1 MCGCTPVTYLA
12 AGGTSPPPE
21 PQAPADDGES
31 PVQLEQAHRRAVAVA
46 WTLAVLANLGHAALV
61 PLGGSA
67 AERLDAA
74 AAQPGATEL
83 AVALEVA
90 FRIGLCL
97 GAVWIVHLVR
107 QRRGPASVGA
117 ALVVAGSLASV
128 LVNVPNLVWAQAP
141 ADEVSRGVLVDV
153 VDRLAASPSFLAIT
167 VTGLLSLTVG
177 AVLLLIALRPTGWAP
192 TWVLVSF
199 LAGGVASS
207 AAPNE
212 RLALLVGAVLTGL
225 PLAFIASR
233 AVREPARDVPVTHH

>member
-1 MCGCTPVTYLA
+1 
-12 AGGTSPPPE
+12 
-21 PQAPADDGES
+21 
-31 PVQLEQAHRRAVAVA
+31 VQLEQAHRRAVAVA

-153 VDRLAASPSFLAIT
+153 VDRLAASP
-167 VTGLLSLTVG
+167 VVPGHHRHRP
-177 AVLLLIALRPTGWAP
+177 AVADRGR
-192 TWVLVSF
+192 
-199 LAGGVASS
+199 S
-207 AAPNE
+207 AAADRSASYGMGAHLGAGVLPGRWRGLVGRADE

-233 AVREPARDVPVTHH
+233 AVRQPARDVPVTHH